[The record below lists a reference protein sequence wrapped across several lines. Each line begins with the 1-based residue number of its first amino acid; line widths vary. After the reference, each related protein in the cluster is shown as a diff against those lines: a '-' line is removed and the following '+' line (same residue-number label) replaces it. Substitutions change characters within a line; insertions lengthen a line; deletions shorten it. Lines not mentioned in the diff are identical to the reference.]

1 MARVRPV
8 SSRAVK
14 PAAVCLAVFALS
26 GALAFPQESSSDA
39 LEFSA
44 LAGSTFGAIDGHP
57 SVTGTAGISLS
68 RFAMVL
74 VDGGVVPLGNITLL
88 PTEALKISG
97 SDPFT
102 FGIAVHVRVP
112 VRRWEPYALLE
123 PALLINSYRAAILS
137 QSGIVFRNR
146 HSKFGLESGAGL
158 RYYVKPKWGV
168 RAEYKYTSS
177 SRNFNQIQ
185 AGVFYQVEGY

>member
-1 MARVRPV
+1 
-8 SSRAVK
+8 
-14 PAAVCLAVFALS
+14 
-26 GALAFPQESSSDA
+26 
-39 LEFSA
+39 
-44 LAGSTFGAIDGHP
+44 
-57 SVTGTAGISLS
+57 
-68 RFAMVL
+68 MVL

-102 FGIAVHVRVP
+102 FGIALHVRVP

-123 PALLINSYRAAILS
+123 PALLINSYRAGILS
-137 QSGIVFRNR
+137 ESGIVFRGNR
-146 HSKFGLESGAGL
+146 HSKFGLEGGAGL
-158 RYYVKPKWGV
+158 RYYVKPMWGV

-185 AGVFYQVEGY
+185 VGVFYQVGGD